1 MGMREIVETAAE
13 GHRGSRMRKVHIIGI
28 GAGNPDYVTIQA
40 VKAMNEV
47 DVFFIPDKGSEKEE
61 LKRLRTQI
69 CERYITDPN
78 YRTVD
83 VIMPTR
89 NRSSSYRDD
98 VVAWHAAI
106 EDRYEALLMQHLA
119 DGECGAFLVWGDP
132 ALYDSTLRIIESIHA
147 KGLPLDY
154 DVIPGIS
161 SIQALAARHRV
172 PLNRIGEPV
181 AIVPGRRL
189 QEDSLDELDS
199 IAVVL
204 DGDHAFRRLDG
215 DNVDIYWGAYVG
227 TDDERLVSGRLSD
240 VADEIATIRQR
251 AKEAKGWIMDSYLL
265 RKHRSRA

>member
-1 MGMREIVETAAE
+1 
-13 GHRGSRMRKVHIIGI
+13 MRKVHIIGI

-40 VKAMNEV
+40 INAMNEA
-47 DVFFIPDKGSEKEE
+47 DVFFIPDKGREKEG
-61 LKRLRTQI
+61 LKRLRTEI

-89 NRSSSYRDD
+89 DCSSSYREG
-98 VVAWHAAI
+98 VEAWHAAI
-106 EDRYEALLMQHLA
+106 QAKYEALLTEQLA

-132 ALYDSTLRIIESIHA
+132 ALFDSTLRIIEKLHA

-161 SIQALAARHRV
+161 SVQALAARHRV

-181 AIVPGRRL
+181 AIIPGRRL
-189 QEDSLDELDS
+189 EENSLDDRDS
-199 IAVVL
+199 IVVVL

-215 DNVDIYWGAYVG
+215 DDVDIFWGAYVG
-227 TDDERLVSGRLSD
+227 TDDECLISGRLSD
-240 VADEIATIRQR
+240 VADEIATIRR
-251 AKEAKGWIMDSYLL
+251 RKKEAKGWIMDSYLL
-265 RKHRSRA
+265 RKRREM